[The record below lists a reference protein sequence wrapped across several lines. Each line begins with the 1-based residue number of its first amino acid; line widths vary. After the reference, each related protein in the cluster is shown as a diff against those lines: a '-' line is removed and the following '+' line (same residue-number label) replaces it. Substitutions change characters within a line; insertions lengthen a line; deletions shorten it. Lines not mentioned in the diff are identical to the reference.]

1 MQPPTGRPNR
11 FKLRVISLA
20 ILPTLLAAGPLGIDH
35 VTIAGRDLKAMRA
48 RLAAVG
54 IESQYGGPHSNH
66 ATEMAL
72 VSFPDGSYLELMGVQ
87 ADADAQ
93 AVAAHYWAKQLEGD
107 AGPCAWAMRSR
118 DVAAEA
124 KRLAAAGV
132 VVSEPLHSGRTRPDG
147 VRLDWQTARVGPE
160 PNGTFFP
167 FLIQDFTERAL
178 RAFPTGKPT
187 TSAFQGVAK
196 VVIAVRDLDG
206 AVSRFRQAYG
216 LPAPLHQADPGFQA
230 RLASFDGTPV
240 VLAGPSSAQSWLN
253 ERLEKFGQGP
263 CAFILAAPNAS
274 AFHAAGK
281 TRWFGVE
288 VSWFDAEKLG
298 WRLGWE

>member
-1 MQPPTGRPNR
+1 
-11 FKLRVISLA
+11 
-20 ILPTLLAAGPLGIDH
+20 
-35 VTIAGRDLKAMRA
+35 MRA
-48 RLAAVG
+48 RLAAAG

-72 VSFPDGSYLELMGVQ
+72 VSFPDGSYLELMGIQ
-87 ADADAQ
+87 PHADAG

-107 AGPCAWAMRSR
+107 AGPCAWAMQSR

-167 FLIQDFTERAL
+167 FLIQDVTERAL
-178 RAFPTGKPT
+178 RAFPTGQPT
-187 TSAFQGVAK
+187 TSAFRGVAK

-206 AVSRFRQAYG
+206 AVGRFRRAYG

-240 VLAGPSSAQSWLN
+240 VLAAPSSADSWLN

-263 CAFILAAPNAS
+263 CAFILAAANGL

-281 TRWFGVE
+281 TRWFGVD
-288 VSWFDAEKLG
+288 VSWFDAERLG

>member
-1 MQPPTGRPNR
+1 
-11 FKLRVISLA
+11 
-20 ILPTLLAAGPLGIDH
+20 
-35 VTIAGRDLKAMRA
+35 
-48 RLAAVG
+48 
-54 IESQYGGPHSNH
+54 
-66 ATEMAL
+66 
-72 VSFPDGSYLELMGVQ
+72 
-87 ADADAQ
+87 
-93 AVAAHYWAKQLEGD
+93 
-107 AGPCAWAMRSR
+107 
-118 DVAAEA
+118 
-124 KRLAAAGV
+124 
-132 VVSEPLHSGRTRPDG
+132 

-253 ERLEKFGQGP
+253 ERLRSLARDHAPFFLPRQTAPRFTPPARPGGSAWKFPGSTPKNSAGAWAGNEGAVSGQREP
-263 CAFILAAPNAS
+263 EDTVAD
-274 AFHAAGK
+274 
-281 TRWFGVE
+281 R
-288 VSWFDAEKLG
+288 
-298 WRLGWE
+298 